1 MKNTETTRTQASLTR
16 RAMLRVAALFGAGAA
31 GAGASSV
38 ARAATRKK
46 NDVVYHLSD
55 TNKVRFVIG
64 NIRNHIKGV
73 GGPENVNIQLVVHGP
88 ALKAFHDIEATD
100 DVRNGVLQLQGEGVT
115 FNACGNTMKAQKV
128 VLSDLLPNMVGVP
141 QGGVVKIAELEA
153 EGYLYIRP

>member
-1 MKNTETTRTQASLTR
+1 MKSVETKQPRGSLTR
-16 RAMLRVAALFGAGAA
+16 RAILRVAALLGAGVA
-31 GAGASSV
+31 GSGASS
-38 ARAATRKK
+38 AAHAATHKK
-46 NDVVYHLSD
+46 NNVVYHLSD

-73 GGPENVNIQLVVHGP
+73 GGPENVHIQLVVHGP
-88 ALKAFHDIEATD
+88 ALKAFHNIQATD
-100 DVRNGVLQLQGEGVT
+100 AVRNGVLGLQREGVT

-141 QGGVVKIAELEA
+141 QGGVVKIAELQA